1 VDEQFLVNETE
12 FAELVQEK
20 LTRDLV
26 VPIISAR
33 VCWLTFALTGSSLA
47 SLPKLAM
54 SRSSRARRL
63 MSVIPLKADIH
74 QRGLHVR

>member
-33 VCWLTFALTGSSLA
+33 VWL
-47 SLPKLAM
+47 
-54 SRSSRARRL
+54 
-63 MSVIPLKADIH
+63 
-74 QRGLHVR
+74 